1 MREINAFRPQK
12 KYCKKCQLRRSNR
25 KKKKKKKKIQLHY
38 GSYLPYWLVY
48 LGRFHIE
55 APLYTTD
62 HVSENN
68 FDQTE
73 INNK

>member
-1 MREINAFRPQK
+1 MLQD
-12 KYCKKCQLRRSNR
+12 
-25 KKKKKKKKIQLHY
+25 

-55 APLYTTD
+55 APLYATD

-68 FDQTE
+68 FGQTE
-73 INNK
+73 INNWHTVV